1 MVQRDN
7 QGDRG
12 GSDIRRQLFDRV
24 KTAAARTVA
33 VVAVGLLAGCQPS
46 GSGQATA
53 SPVVRRAQAEGQVV
67 VYANTDMGGPVV
79 AGFQKRYPRVRV
91 VYRELTS
98 SQIQSAVIA
107 EAVSGGPVADIAWS
121 SSMDIQVKLIN
132 DGYAQTYKSPEA
144 RRLPR
149 WAVWR
154 NQGFGVTAEPVGF
167 AYNSRLLRPDE
178 VPKSH
183 AALLASLRDDPERWR
198 GRIALYDPEL
208 SGVGFMYLSADL
220 QKYPEAWTLMEA
232 VARSE
237 PGLYVPGGTILSKV
251 AKGEHLIAFNMNRSY
266 ADSWAARNDGGVVY
280 QTPTDYHF
288 TVSRVAFVTRA
299 APHPNAARLF
309 LDYLMSPEGQAKLRE
324 SRLTPVI
331 DAATGASP
339 DGATPIR
346 VGPALLANL
355 DQARRERVLSEWRA
369 MLAGRPIEGAPPP
382 R

>member
-1 MVQRDN
+1 M
-7 QGDRG
+7 G
-12 GSDIRRQLFDRV
+12 
-24 KTAAARTVA
+24 A
-33 VVAVGLLAGCQPS
+33 VVITAFLAGCQPS
-46 GSGQATA
+46 TLGQATA
-53 SPVVRRAQAEGQVV
+53 SPVVRRAQAEGRVV

-79 AGFQKRYPRVRV
+79 AGFQRRYPQVRV
-91 VYRELTS
+91 TYRELTS
-98 SQIQSAVIA
+98 SQIQSAVLA
-107 EAVSGGPVADIAWS
+107 EAASSAPVADLVWS

-167 AYNSRLLRPDE
+167 AYNSRLLPPDQ
-178 VPKSH
+178 VPRSH
-183 AALLASLRDDPERWR
+183 AELLASLRDDPERWQ
-198 GRIALYDPEL
+198 GRIALYDPEQ

-232 VARSE
+232 IAHSR

-266 ADSWAARNDGGVVY
+266 ADSWAARNDRGVVY

-331 DAATGASP
+331 DAADGASP

-355 DQARRERVLSEWRA
+355 DQARRDRVLREWRA
-369 MLAGRPIEGAPPP
+369 MLAGEAADGASPP